1 MHLKPAMT
9 LKARITNIK
18 EVEEGVSVSYGRR
31 FQTAGK
37 TKIATVPVGYADGYS
52 RVLSNQAQAI
62 VHGKICNLIGNIC
75 MDLCVV
81 DVTGVKCAVGDEVVI
96 FENNSDILRL
106 ASLSSTINY
115 EIVCSVKNR
124 VPRRYI

>member
-1 MHLKPAMT
+1 
-9 LKARITNIK
+9 
-18 EVEEGVSVSYGRR
+18 
-31 FQTAGK
+31 
-37 TKIATVPVGYADGYS
+37 
-52 RVLSNQAQAI
+52 
-62 VHGKICNLIGNIC
+62 

-81 DVTGVKCAVGDEVVI
+81 DVTGVDCAVGDEVVV
-96 FENNSDILRL
+96 FEDDSDILRL